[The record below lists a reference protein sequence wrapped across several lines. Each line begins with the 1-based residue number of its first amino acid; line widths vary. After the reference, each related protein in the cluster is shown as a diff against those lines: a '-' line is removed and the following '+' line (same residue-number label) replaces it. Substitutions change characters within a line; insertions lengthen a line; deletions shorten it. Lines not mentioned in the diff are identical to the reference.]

1 MEVCKSLLEKNA
13 FVNSKNKL
21 GLTALHFA
29 AAKGFTELVNFLITK
44 SGAGIES
51 LTIKKQ
57 TPLHLAASSGQLDT
71 CQKLIDLDAMVDWD
85 DDLQQKP
92 IHLAAQNDH
101 TNVVKKFL
109 EIRPSLV
116 SSTTKDGNTLAH
128 LAAKKGSVDVLQVK
142 SRVYIEEFNFEA
154 MTVNQLV

>member
-1 MEVCKSLLEKNA
+1 MDFND
-13 FVNSKNKL
+13 
-21 GLTALHFA
+21 
-29 AAKGFTELVNFLITK
+29 EL
-44 SGAGIES
+44 
-51 LTIKKQ
+51 
-57 TPLHLAASSGQLDT
+57 D
-71 CQKLIDLDAMVDWD
+71 
-85 DDLQQKP
+85 QKP

-154 MTVNQLV
+154 MTVNQCVK